1 MISIFTGVAGLQ
13 TYQRAVDVIAN
24 NIANVNTVG
33 FKAARVSFAE
43 ALAQTLRAG
52 SESGVNPMQIGLGVG
67 LASIDNMMAQ
77 GNLKSTGRPS
87 DVAIL
92 GDGFF
97 MLSDGTGISYTRD
110 GVLQLDGRNC
120 LVSASTGMRVMGWV
134 VDPATGE
141 IDTSTSID
149 PTTEITIPIGT
160 RLAARQTANV
170 VYQGN
175 LSASQDPADPVDTS
189 FTIYDSLGA
198 AHQITV
204 SFTKSAVNPNEW
216 SWAVTSPDGNC
227 ADTGTITFTA
237 NGECQDGS
245 VSFTLTLTDPNGAE
259 ADIPLTTDLTSV
271 TQLVGETSAQAI
283 SQDGLP
289 TGALES
295 FSIDELGMV
304 TGIYSNGMSEQLAQI
319 ALAGFTNPAGLSK
332 LGGGLYAPSP
342 NSGNPIVKP
351 PNVGSNGTLAAGFL
365 EMSNVDLAQE
375 FANLIV
381 TQRAFQANSRVVTT
395 GDEMLQDVL
404 SLKR

>member
-24 NIANVNTVG
+24 NIANVNTVA
-33 FKAARVSFAE
+33 FKSARVSFAE

-52 SESGVNPMQIGLGVG
+52 SENGINPMQIGLGVG
-67 LASIDNMMAQ
+67 LASIDNMMTQ
-77 GNLKSTGRPS
+77 GNLRSTGRPS

-97 MLSDGTGISYTRD
+97 MLSDGAGISYTRD
-110 GVLQLDGRNC
+110 GVFQLDGRNR
-120 LVSASTGMRVMGWV
+120 LVSASTGMKVMAWLV
-134 VDPATGE
+134 NPATGE
-141 IDTSTSID
+141 IDTTTSID

-160 RLAARQTANV
+160 RLAARQTAGV

-175 LSASQDPADPVDTS
+175 LSATQDPADPVDTS

-198 AHQITV
+198 PHQVTI

-216 SWAVTSPDGNC
+216 SWAVTSPDASC
-227 ADTGTITFTA
+227 PDTGTITFTA
-237 NGECQDGS
+237 NGECQDDSIG
-245 VSFTLTLTDPNGAE
+245 FTLALTDPAGAN
-259 ADIPLTTDLTSV
+259 ANITIATDLVSV
-271 TQLVGETSAQAI
+271 TQLVGDTSAQAI

-295 FSIDELGMV
+295 FSIDELGVV
-304 TGIYSNGMSEQLAQI
+304 TGVYSNGMSEQLAQI

-332 LGGGLYAPSP
+332 LGGGLYGPSP
-342 NSGNPIVKP
+342 NSGKPIVKP

-404 SLKR
+404 TLKR